1 MTFMDALWELIL
13 GKSGRVPTTFDG
25 SEILVFGVGSAL
37 MGLVAVLLDWI
48 LFSVRGRSIFN
59 LSYGEGVNRNVVR
72 LIILWGIGA
81 GVGGFLGAAAS
92 ILQLTRGACIGVGV
106 GWPLILPR
114 LIDSF
119 TRKEDQQKPEGE

>member
-1 MTFMDALWELIL
+1 MDALWELML
-13 GKSGRVPTTFDG
+13 GRSGRVPTAFDG
-25 SEILVFGVGSAL
+25 SEVLVFGVGSAL
-37 MGLVAVLLDWI
+37 MGLIAVFLDWI
-48 LFSVRGRSIFN
+48 LFSVRGRSIFD
-59 LSYGEGVNRNVVR
+59 LSYGEGFNRKAVS
-72 LIILWGIGA
+72 LILKWGIGA

-119 TRKEDQQKPEGE
+119 THKEDQQKPEGE